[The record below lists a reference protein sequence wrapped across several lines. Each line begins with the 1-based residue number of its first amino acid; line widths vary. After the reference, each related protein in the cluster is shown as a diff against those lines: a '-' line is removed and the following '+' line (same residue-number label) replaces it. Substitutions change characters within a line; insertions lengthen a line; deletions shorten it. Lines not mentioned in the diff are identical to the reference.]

1 MGKSK
6 LNRNHSSDQVSSM
19 LIGAAAGSVLGATT
33 ALLLAPE
40 SGEEL
45 RQDICDAYYDMSDK
59 AKEMAHD
66 VAERA
71 NERAKGAVAPYLK
84 RNHSH
89 TNRNMLIGALGGTL
103 LGVTAYLLM
112 SKKEADLSTIASR
125 IKLVRH
131 SAKKNLN
138 SWMQTANEV
147 VQSLSQHL
155 AEKDE
160 DEDEDE
166 HPNQGSNL
174 MDWAIF
180 GLKLLQNVKRRR

>member
-6 LNRNHSSDQVSSM
+6 FDRNHSGEQVSNL

-33 ALLLAPE
+33 ALLFAPE

-45 RQDICDAYYDMSDK
+45 RQDICDAYCDASDK
-59 AKEMAHD
+59 AKGIAHQVID
-66 VAERA
+66 RA
-71 NERAKGAVAPYLK
+71 NETAKGASPFLP
-84 RNHSH
+84 RRHSH
-89 TNRNMLIGALGGTL
+89 SNRNLLIGALGGTL
-103 LGVTAYLLM
+103 LGVTAYLLLN
-112 SKKEADLSTIASR
+112 SKEGDIGTLAGK
-125 IKLVRH
+125 IKRVKH

-147 VQSLSQHL
+147 VQSLSQHI
-155 AEKDE
+155 EGQDE

-166 HPNQGSNL
+166 HPHQGSNL